1 MFTSI
6 LLPTDGSELSER
18 AVLAGIDLARENGAA
33 VVALHVTP
41 AFHLLTTR
49 ADMLEDTPE
58 EFAAR
63 SARQARRILDGVAE
77 AAGAVGVRCSTE
89 HAVSDD
95 PYEAIIASARRN
107 VCDLIVMAAHGRRGL
122 KGLLLGSETQKVLV
136 HSGIPVLV
144 FR

>member
-1 MFTSI
+1 MYKCI

-18 AVLAGIDLARENGAA
+18 AVLAGIDLARESGAS
-33 VVALHVTP
+33 VIGLHVTP
-41 AFHLLTTR
+41 RYHLLTHL
-49 ADMLEDTPE
+49 ADVLEDAPE
-58 EFAAR
+58 RFAER
-63 SARQARRILDGVAE
+63 SEREARRILDGVAGE
-77 AAGAVGVRCSTE
+77 AGAVGVRCSTE

-95 PYEAIIASARRN
+95 PYEAIIEAARRN

-136 HSGIPVLV
+136 HSSIPVLV

>member
-1 MFTSI
+1 MYKCI

-18 AVLAGIDLARENGAA
+18 AVLAGIDLARESGAS
-33 VVALHVTP
+33 VIGLHVTP
-41 AFHLLTTR
+41 HYHVLTTR
-49 ADMLEDTPE
+49 ADMLAETRE
-58 EFAAR
+58 QFAEQ
-63 SARQARRILDGVAE
+63 SERQARRILDSVAE
-77 AAGAVGVRCSTE
+77 AASSVGVACSTE

-95 PYEAIIASARRN
+95 PYEAIIEAARRN

-136 HSGIPVLV
+136 HSSIPVLV

>member
-1 MFTSI
+1 MYKCI

-18 AVLAGIDLARENGAA
+18 AVLAGIDLARESGAS
-33 VVALHVTP
+33 VIGLHVTP
-41 AFHLLTTR
+41 HYHVLTAR
-49 ADMLEDTPE
+49 ADMLAETRE
-58 EFAAR
+58 QFAEQ
-63 SARQARRILDGVAE
+63 SEHQARRILDSVAE
-77 AAGAVGVRCSTE
+77 EASAVGVRCSTE

-95 PYEAIIASARRN
+95 PYEAIIEAARRN

-136 HSGIPVLV
+136 HSSIPVLV